1 MRNVPVSGVAV
12 RAEDV
17 VLAHDGRVAIKASS
31 FDIPPGKI
39 TAVIGPNGS
48 GKSTLLNAI
57 AGLIDPSSGSLVVS
71 PADEQR
77 IAYVLQTRK
86 VNDALP
92 VTVREVVTM
101 GRYASRGA
109 YGRLTAADR
118 HTVDE
123 SLDRMAI
130 TDLADRHLNELSG
143 GQRQRVFV
151 AQGLAQ
157 DHDMLLLDEPLTGLD
172 LISAQAI
179 DSVIH
184 HENAHGCTVVMSTH
198 DLAEA
203 RAADHVV
210 LLAGGVVASGP
221 PGHVLTEDHLAVA
234 YGGMSVHRDG
244 DGLVIDDPAHQPVE
258 ERHVHR
264 ERSIHTEA
272 FPDDQH
278 AGD

>member
-1 MRNVPVSGVAV
+1 
-12 RAEDV
+12 
-17 VLAHDGRVAIKASS
+17 
-31 FDIPPGKI
+31 
-39 TAVIGPNGS
+39 
-48 GKSTLLNAI
+48 
-57 AGLIDPSSGSLVVS
+57 
-71 PADEQR
+71 
-77 IAYVLQTRK
+77 
-86 VNDALP
+86 
-92 VTVREVVTM
+92 M

-118 HTVDE
+118 QTVDE
-123 SLDRMAI
+123 SLGRMAI

-172 LISAQAI
+172 LTSAQAI

-221 PGHVLTEDHLAVA
+221 PGHVLTEDHLAAA

-264 ERSIHTEA
+264 DRTIPTRA
-272 FPDDQH
+272 LPDDQH
-278 AGD
+278 GGG